1 MPSKAYSTF
10 LKNYEQVNKMKQA
23 YEDELHRN
31 RNRGKRSLDHYTRA
45 AIMFLCSSF
54 EVYYETVL
62 EESCTIVSKS
72 LRRPSQLPKQVRKS
86 IARYIDNSK
95 NELEV
100 ISFADNWKQ
109 YYINLVKEDMSKLN
123 TPKMSKIRNYVSKY
137 LGFNDI
143 FDTSVY
149 PFAGVDDII
158 SERGEIAHN
167 VFGSSYI
174 KEAKLIE
181 YSDTI
186 KDAVKEID
194 LILYNEIPKIT
205 RKKPWN
211 NTY

>member
-1 MPSKAYSTF
+1 
-10 LKNYEQVNKMKQA
+10 
-23 YEDELHRN
+23 
-31 RNRGKRSLDHYTRA
+31 
-45 AIMFLCSSF
+45 
-54 EVYYETVL
+54 
-62 EESCTIVSKS
+62 
-72 LRRPSQLPKQVRKS
+72 
-86 IARYIDNSK
+86 
-95 NELEV
+95 
-100 ISFADNWKQ
+100 
-109 YYINLVKEDMSKLN
+109 
-123 TPKMSKIRNYVSKY
+123 MSKIRNYVSKY